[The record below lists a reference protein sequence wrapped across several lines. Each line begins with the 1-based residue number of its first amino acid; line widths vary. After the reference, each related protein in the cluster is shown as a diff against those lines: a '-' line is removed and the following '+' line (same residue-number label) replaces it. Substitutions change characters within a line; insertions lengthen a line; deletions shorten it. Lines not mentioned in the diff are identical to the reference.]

1 MTNPM
6 IPGPLRSRLYECRV
20 MHHRLS
26 PKEHRF
32 EYGLFL
38 ACVDLDELDA
48 IQQQLRFFSHNRRN
62 LYELRESDHF
72 IHPPAAPE
80 APASGGLN
88 PDSAVRL
95 SADGADGADAQEE
108 MPGFDRG
115 KGLTSRVQGHLG
127 SIPFVSAS
135 SAQSADTTAV
145 SGLKA
150 RVVSWLGHQGVAPEQ
165 IGRIELVTL
174 PRVAGYVFNP
184 VSFYFVSA
192 PDGSPVCAIA
202 EVGNTFGEQKP
213 FFVPR
218 RDRASVASSDS
229 ASAEQFRL
237 VAPKHFYVSP
247 FSALDLQFDF
257 RLARPGERLSLGVN
271 DVDSTGKTVLISS
284 LTGTRR
290 PLTDRELLRLTA
302 RYPLVTARVITLI
315 HWQALRLWLKRIPFF
330 SKAAQPELQRGV
342 LHRSPAPTGHR

>member
-1 MTNPM
+1 
-6 IPGPLRSRLYECRV
+6 
-20 MHHRLS
+20 
-26 PKEHRF
+26 
-32 EYGLFL
+32 
-38 ACVDLDELDA
+38 
-48 IQQQLRFFSHNRRN
+48 
-62 LYELRESDHF
+62 
-72 IHPPAAPE
+72 
-80 APASGGLN
+80 
-88 PDSAVRL
+88 
-95 SADGADGADAQEE
+95 
-108 MPGFDRG
+108 
-115 KGLTSRVQGHLG
+115 
-127 SIPFVSAS
+127 
-135 SAQSADTTAV
+135 
-145 SGLKA
+145 
-150 RVVSWLGHQGVAPEQ
+150 VVSWRGHQGVAPEQ

-184 VSFYFVSA
+184 VSFYYVSA

-342 LHRSPAPTGHR
+342 LHRSHAPTGHR

>member
-32 EYGLFL
+32 EHGLFL
-38 ACVDLDELDA
+38 ACVDLDELEA
-48 IQQQLRFFSHNRRN
+48 IQERLRLFSHNRRN

-72 IHPPAAPE
+72 IHPPADPE
-80 APASGGLN
+80 APASG
-88 PDSAVRL
+88 
-95 SADGADGADAQEE
+95 
-108 MPGFDRG
+108 
-115 KGLTSRVQGHLG
+115 
-127 SIPFVSAS
+127 
-135 SAQSADTTAV
+135 
-145 SGLKA
+145 GLKA

-192 PDGSPVCAIA
+192 PDGSPVGAIA

-218 RDRASVASSDS
+218 HDRAGAPSTDP

-290 PLTDRELLRLTA
+290 PLTDGELLRLTA
-302 RYPLVTARVITLI
+302 KYPLVTARVITLI

-342 LHRSPAPTGHR
+342 LHRAHAPTGHR

>member
-48 IQQQLRFFSHNRRN
+48 IQERLRLFSHNRRN

-72 IHPPAAPE
+72 IHPPADPE
-80 APASGGLN
+80 APASG
-88 PDSAVRL
+88 
-95 SADGADGADAQEE
+95 
-108 MPGFDRG
+108 
-115 KGLTSRVQGHLG
+115 
-127 SIPFVSAS
+127 
-135 SAQSADTTAV
+135 
-145 SGLKA
+145 GLKA

-192 PDGSPVCAIA
+192 PDGSPVGAIA

-218 RDRASVASSDS
+218 HDRAGAPSTDP

-290 PLTDRELLRLTA
+290 PLTDGELLRLTA
-302 RYPLVTARVITLI
+302 KYPLVTARVITLI

-342 LHRSPAPTGHR
+342 LHRAHAPTGHR

>member
-1 MTNPM
+1 MMNPM

-48 IQQQLRFFSHNRRN
+48 IQQRLRFFSHNRRN

-72 IHPPAAPE
+72 IHPPADPE
-80 APASGGLN
+80 VPASG
-88 PDSAVRL
+88 
-95 SADGADGADAQEE
+95 
-108 MPGFDRG
+108 
-115 KGLTSRVQGHLG
+115 
-127 SIPFVSAS
+127 
-135 SAQSADTTAV
+135 
-145 SGLKA
+145 GLKA

-192 PDGSPVCAIA
+192 PDGSPVGAIA

-342 LHRSPAPTGHR
+342 LHRSHAPTGHR

>member
-38 ACVDLDELDA
+38 ACVDLDELEA
-48 IQQQLRFFSHNRRN
+48 IQERLRLFSHNRRN

-72 IHPPAAPE
+72 IHPPADPE
-80 APASGGLN
+80 APASG
-88 PDSAVRL
+88 
-95 SADGADGADAQEE
+95 
-108 MPGFDRG
+108 
-115 KGLTSRVQGHLG
+115 
-127 SIPFVSAS
+127 
-135 SAQSADTTAV
+135 
-145 SGLKA
+145 GLKA

-192 PDGSPVCAIA
+192 PDGSPVGAIA

-218 RDRASVASSDS
+218 HDRAGAPSTDP

-290 PLTDRELLRLTA
+290 PLTDGELLRLTA

-342 LHRSPAPTGHR
+342 LHRAHAPTRHR

>member
-6 IPGPLRSRLYECRV
+6 IPGPLRSCLYECRV

-26 PKEHRF
+26 PREHRF

-38 ACVDLDELDA
+38 ACIDLDELEA
-48 IQQQLRFFSHNRRN
+48 IQERLRFFSHNRRN

-72 IHPPAAPE
+72 IHPPSHLE
-80 APASGGLN
+80 APA
-88 PDSAVRL
+88 
-95 SADGADGADAQEE
+95 
-108 MPGFDRG
+108 PG
-115 KGLTSRVQGHLG
+115 
-127 SIPFVSAS
+127 
-135 SAQSADTTAV
+135 
-145 SGLKA
+145 GLKA
-150 RVVSWLGHQGVAPEQ
+150 RVVSWLGHQGLAPEQ
-165 IGRIELVTL
+165 IGRIMLVTL

-192 PDGSPVCAIA
+192 ADGSPVCAIA
-202 EVGNTFGEQKP
+202 EVGNTFGEQKA

-218 RDRASVASSDS
+218 HDRAGAP
-229 ASAEQFRL
+229 ATAPTPPEQFR
-237 VAPKHFYVSP
+237 VTAPKHFYVSP

-257 RLARPGERLSLGVN
+257 RLTQPAERLCLGVN
-271 DVDSTGKTVLISS
+271 DVDSTGKTILISS

-330 SKAAQPELQRGV
+330 SKAAQPELQRNV
-342 LHRSPAPTGHR
+342 LHRAHAPTGHR

>member
-72 IHPPAAPE
+72 IHPPADPE
-80 APASGGLN
+80 VPASG
-88 PDSAVRL
+88 
-95 SADGADGADAQEE
+95 
-108 MPGFDRG
+108 
-115 KGLTSRVQGHLG
+115 
-127 SIPFVSAS
+127 
-135 SAQSADTTAV
+135 
-145 SGLKA
+145 GLKA

>member
-72 IHPPAAPE
+72 IHPPADPE
-80 APASGGLN
+80 VPASG
-88 PDSAVRL
+88 
-95 SADGADGADAQEE
+95 
-108 MPGFDRG
+108 
-115 KGLTSRVQGHLG
+115 
-127 SIPFVSAS
+127 
-135 SAQSADTTAV
+135 
-145 SGLKA
+145 GLKA
-150 RVVSWLGHQGVAPEQ
+150 RVVSWLGHHGVAPEQ

-192 PDGSPVCAIA
+192 PDGSPVGAIA

-218 RDRASVASSDS
+218 YDRAGAPSTDP

>member
-72 IHPPAAPE
+72 IHPPADPE
-80 APASGGLN
+80 VPASG
-88 PDSAVRL
+88 
-95 SADGADGADAQEE
+95 
-108 MPGFDRG
+108 
-115 KGLTSRVQGHLG
+115 
-127 SIPFVSAS
+127 
-135 SAQSADTTAV
+135 
-145 SGLKA
+145 GLKA

-342 LHRSPAPTGHR
+342 LHRSHAPTGHR

>member
-95 SADGADGADAQEE
+95 SADGADCADEEAKGSDSNPSGAHSA
-108 MPGFDRG
+108 GARR
-115 KGLTSRVQGHLG
+115 SRFKFQPICVIGHLRIQPPFLG
-127 SIPFVSAS
+127 SG
-135 SAQSADTTAV
+135 
-145 SGLKA
+145 SGLD
-150 RVVSWLGHQGVAPEQ
+150 PD
-165 IGRIELVTL
+165 
-174 PRVAGYVFNP
+174 AG
-184 VSFYFVSA
+184 
-192 PDGSPVCAIA
+192 
-202 EVGNTFGEQKP
+202 
-213 FFVPR
+213 
-218 RDRASVASSDS
+218 
-229 ASAEQFRL
+229 
-237 VAPKHFYVSP
+237 
-247 FSALDLQFDF
+247 
-257 RLARPGERLSLGVN
+257 
-271 DVDSTGKTVLISS
+271 
-284 LTGTRR
+284 
-290 PLTDRELLRLTA
+290 RLT
-302 RYPLVTARVITLI
+302 R
-315 HWQALRLWLKRIPFF
+315 
-330 SKAAQPELQRGV
+330 
-342 LHRSPAPTGHR
+342 